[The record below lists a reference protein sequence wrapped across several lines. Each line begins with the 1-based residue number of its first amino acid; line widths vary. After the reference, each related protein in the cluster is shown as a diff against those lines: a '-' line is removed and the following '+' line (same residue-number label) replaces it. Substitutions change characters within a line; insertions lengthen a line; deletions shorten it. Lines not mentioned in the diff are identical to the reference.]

1 MNAILY
7 TASGGEVLTKEEET
21 YFKKAEKIIYNSN
34 KNNNKKHILWI
45 VIVSILF
52 VLFIASALLST
63 MFAVVHI
70 KNDTIAKGV
79 NVLGIDI
86 SDLTKEEALK
96 KVTDEAESRLSTD
109 VVFRHNEQVYT
120 LLPNVINASYDLD
133 AIIDEAYK
141 VGRDI
146 NIFKGNFEVISCL
159 INAKE
164 LTPTFSYNS
173 DTFNEAIV
181 QMNGDLADRLSE
193 PSYDIEGNNLIIHK
207 GKDGNVVDAELLG
220 TRFVNK
226 LTNIAYNSDAIEV
239 PVIYK
244 EASKINIE
252 KIHGEIYK
260 EAKDASFTTEPYA
273 VFPSSNGLDFAVS
286 IDEAKKIIT
295 EDGDSFTIPLKT
307 LYPNVKTSDIGNEAF
322 PNTLASYSTNY
333 ATSNWNR
340 CTNIALASSKIN
352 GLVMMP
358 GDVFSFNDTVG
369 KRTPQAGFK
378 VAGVYVNGQVTSD
391 YGGGICQV
399 SSTLYNAVLRA
410 NLEIVYR
417 TNHQFAVG
425 YVPISTDA
433 TVSWGAPDFKFKN
446 SRNYPIK
453 IVISNSNKNIYV
465 KILGLREENEYDVE
479 IISYRTGTVPFKT
492 TYTNDKSLAP
502 GQTKVIQAGSNGA
515 RSEAYRILK
524 QNGKEVSRE
533 LLGRDV
539 YSPHNQVI
547 AVGK

>member
-1 MNAILY
+1 MNAILA
-7 TASGGEVLTKEEET
+7 TAGGDVLTKEEET

-34 KNNNKKHILWI
+34 NNNKKHIIWTI
-45 VIVSILF
+45 VVSILF
-52 VLFIASALLST
+52 VIFIVCAILST

-79 NVLGIDI
+79 SVLGIDI
-86 SDLTKEEALK
+86 SNLTKEDALK
-96 KVTDEAESRLSTD
+96 KLQEEAENRLSTD
-109 VVFRHNEQVYT
+109 VVFKHNEQVYT
-120 LLPNVINASYDLD
+120 LLPTAINSNYDLNEVV
-133 AIIDEAYK
+133 DEAYK
-141 VGRDI
+141 IGRDI
-146 NIFKGNFEVISCL
+146 DIFKDNFEIISCL
-159 INAKE
+159 IKAKE

-173 DTFNEAIV
+173 DTFAEAIA
-181 QMNGDLADRLSE
+181 QMNGNLADKLE
-193 PSYDIEGNNLIIHK
+193 EVSYNIEENNLIIHN
-207 GKDGNVVDAELLG
+207 GKNGNIVDIDSLKSRYEE
-220 TRFVNK
+220 K
-226 LTNIAYNSDAIEV
+226 LTNVEYNQDVIEV

-244 EASKINIE
+244 DASKIDID
-252 KIHGEIYK
+252 KIHNEIYK

-273 VFPSSNGLDFAVS
+273 VFPSSNGLDFAISV
-286 IDEAKKIIT
+286 DEAKSIIT
-295 EDGDSFTIPLKT
+295 GDAESYTIPLKT

-322 PNTLASYSTNY
+322 PDTLASFSSNY
-333 ATSNWNR
+333 ATSNANR
-340 CTNIALASSKIN
+340 STNITLASSKIN

-358 GDVFSFNDTVG
+358 GDIFSFNDTVG

-378 VAGVYVNGQVTSD
+378 VAGVYVNGQVTND

-417 TNHQFAVG
+417 TNHQFVVG

-453 IVISNSNKNIYV
+453 IVVTNSNKNIYV
-465 KILGLREENEYDVE
+465 KILGLKEENEYNVE
-479 IISYRTGTVPFKT
+479 IVSYRTGTVPFKT
-492 TYTNDKSLAP
+492 TYTKDKSLAP

-515 RSEAYRILK
+515 RSEAYRVLK

-539 YSPHNQVI
+539 YSPHNQII
-547 AVGK
+547 AVGN

>member
-7 TASGGEVLTKEEET
+7 TAGGDILTEEEKI
-21 YFKKAEKIIYNSN
+21 YFKRAEKMVYNSN
-34 KNNNKKHILWI
+34 KNNNKKRIIWTI
-45 VIVSILF
+45 IVSILF
-52 VLFIASALLST
+52 VLFITCAILST

-70 KNDTIAKGV
+70 KNDTIAKGIT
-79 NVLGIDI
+79 VLGIDL
-86 SDLTKEEALK
+86 SNLTKEEALNK
-96 KVTDEAESRLSTD
+96 LQEETEHRLSTD
-109 VVFRHNEQVYT
+109 VVFKHNEQVYT
-120 LLPNVINASYDLD
+120 LLPVAVNSSYDLN
-133 AIIDEAYK
+133 AVVEEAYK
-141 VGRDI
+141 IGRDI
-146 NIFKGNFEVISCL
+146 DIFKDNFEVISCL
-159 INAKE
+159 IKAKE
-164 LTPTFSYNS
+164 LNPTFSYNS
-173 DTFNEAIV
+173 DAFNDAIA
-181 QMNGDLADRLSE
+181 QMNDNLADKLE
-193 PSYDIEGNNLIIHK
+193 EISYDIEGNNLIIHN
-207 GKDGNVVDAELLG
+207 GKSGNVVNIDDLREKY
-220 TRFVNK
+220 VSK
-226 LTNIAYNSDAIEV
+226 LTDSQYNQDVIEV

-244 EASKINIE
+244 EASKIDID
-252 KIHGEIYK
+252 KIHEEVYK

-273 VFPSSNGLDFAVS
+273 VFPSANGIDFAVS
-286 IDEAKKIIT
+286 IDEAKKIIA
-295 EDGDSFTIPLKT
+295 EEGDSFTIPLKI
-307 LYPNVKTSDIGNEAF
+307 LYPNIKTNDIGNEAF
-322 PNTLASYSTNY
+322 PDTLAEFSSNY
-333 ATSNWNR
+333 ATSNANR
-340 CTNIALASSKIN
+340 TTNIALASSKIN

-358 GDVFSFNDTVG
+358 GDVFSFNDIVG

-378 VAGVYVNGQVTSD
+378 VAGVYVNGQVTND

-417 TNHQFAVG
+417 TNHQFIVG

-453 IVISNSNKNIYV
+453 IVITNSNKNIYV
-465 KILGLREENEYDVE
+465 KILGLHEENEYDVE
-479 IISYRTGTVPFKT
+479 IVSYRTGTVPFKT

-515 RSEAYRILK
+515 RSEAYRVLK

-533 LLGRDV
+533 LLGRDT

>member
-7 TASGGEVLTKEEET
+7 TVGGDVLTKEEET
-21 YFKKAEKIIYNSN
+21 YFQKAEKIIYNSN
-34 KNNNKKHILWI
+34 NNNHKKHIIWTI
-45 VIVSILF
+45 IVSILF
-52 VLFIASALLST
+52 VLFMACAILST

-70 KNDTIAKGV
+70 KKDTIAKGI

-86 SDLTKEEALK
+86 SYLTKEEALK
-96 KVTDEAESRLSTD
+96 KLQEEAENRLSTD
-109 VVFRHNEQVYT
+109 VVFKHNEQTYT
-120 LLPNVINASYDLD
+120 LLPVAVNSNYDLN
-133 AIIDEAYK
+133 AVVDEAYK
-141 VGRDI
+141 IGRDI
-146 NIFKGNFEVISCL
+146 NIFKDNFEVVSCL
-159 INAKE
+159 IKARE
-164 LTPTFSYNS
+164 IAPTFSYNS
-173 DTFNEAIV
+173 DAFGEATQ
-181 QMNGDLADRLSE
+181 QMNENLADKLE
-193 PSYDIEGNNLIIHK
+193 EVSYNIEENNLIIHN
-207 GKDGNVVDAELLG
+207 GKNGNIVDIDSLKARYLE
-220 TRFVNK
+220 K
-226 LTNIAYNSDAIEV
+226 LTNAEYNQEVIEV

-244 EASKINIE
+244 QASKVDID
-252 KIHGEIYK
+252 KIHNEIYK
-260 EAKDASFTTEPYA
+260 EAKDASFRTEPYA
-273 VFPSSNGLDFAVS
+273 VFPSSNGVDFAIS
-286 IDEAKKIIT
+286 IDEAKSMIT
-295 EDGDSFTIPLKT
+295 GEAESYTIPLKT

-322 PNTLASYSTNY
+322 PNTLASYSSNY
-333 ATSNWNR
+333 ATSNSNR
-340 CTNIALASSKIN
+340 STNIALASSKIN

-378 VAGVYVNGQVTSD
+378 VAGVYVNGQVTND

-417 TNHQFAVG
+417 TNHQFVVG

-453 IVISNSNKNIYV
+453 IVVTNSNKNIYV
-465 KILGLREENEYDVE
+465 KILGLHEENEYDVE

-492 TYTNDKSLAP
+492 TYTKDKSLAS

-547 AVGK
+547 AVGQ

>member
-7 TASGGEVLTKEEET
+7 ASGVTTLTAEKEKF
-21 YFKKAEKIIYNSN
+21 FKKAEQIVYNSN
-34 KNNNKKHILWI
+34 KNNNRKHIIWI
-45 VIVSILF
+45 IIISILF
-52 VLFIASALLST
+52 VLFMACALFST

-79 NVLGIDI
+79 TVLGIDI
-86 SDLTKEEALK
+86 SNLTKEEALK
-96 KVTDEAESRLSTD
+96 KIEIEAESRLSTD
-109 VVFRHNEQVYT
+109 VVFKHNEQTYT
-120 LLPNVINASYDLD
+120 LLPTAIGASYDLNLAVD
-133 AIIDEAYK
+133 KAYK
-141 VGRDI
+141 IGRDI
-146 NIFKGNFEVISCL
+146 NIFKDNFEVISCL

-164 LTPTFSYNS
+164 LTPIFSYNS
-173 DTFNEAIV
+173 DMFDEAIV
-181 QMNGDLADRLSE
+181 QMNVDLADKLE
-193 PSYDIEGNNLIIHK
+193 EVSYNIEGNNLIIHD
-207 GKDGNVVDAELLG
+207 GKNGNIVDVNTLG
-220 TRFVNK
+220 TKFVSK
-226 LTNIAYNSDAIEV
+226 LTDVQYSQDVIEA

-244 EASKINIE
+244 EAVKIDIE
-252 KIHGEIYK
+252 KIHNEIYK

-273 VFPSSNGLDFAVS
+273 VFPSSNGLDFGVS
-286 IDEAKKIIT
+286 IEDAKKLIT
-295 EDGDSFTIPLKT
+295 GESETYTIPLKI

-322 PNTLASYSTNY
+322 PDTLASYSSNY

-340 CTNIALASSKIN
+340 STNISLASSKIN

-378 VAGVYVNGQVTSD
+378 VAGVYVNGQVSND

-417 TNHQFAVG
+417 TNHQFVVG

-453 IVISNSNKNIYV
+453 IVVTNSNKNVYV
-465 KILGLREENEYDVE
+465 KILGLKEENEYDVE
-479 IISYRTGTVPFKT
+479 IVSYRTGTVPFKT
-492 TYTNDKSLAP
+492 TYTKDKSLAP

-539 YSPHNQVI
+539 YSPHNQVV
-547 AVGK
+547 AVGN